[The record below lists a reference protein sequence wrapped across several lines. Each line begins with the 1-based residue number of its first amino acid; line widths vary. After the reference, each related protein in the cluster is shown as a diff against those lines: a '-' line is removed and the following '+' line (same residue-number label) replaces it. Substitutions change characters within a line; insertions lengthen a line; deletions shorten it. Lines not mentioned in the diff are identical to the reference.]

1 MIVFIFSIFLSTNT
15 EKGIAEEV
23 VKPPVSL
30 TLADSVQRA
39 IHHNYD
45 VKYYKA
51 AREKSYWALQESKAN
66 KKVSVSY
73 NYTGERYKPTTS
85 NMYTNYFDNEMEAAI
100 TLYSGGKL
108 EAEVEEAKQTLNSAD
123 LDITAARQQ
132 LKGTVTGDYFSVLKY
147 KNELTIATDTMKNYQ
162 DHLTFVQAEFTQG
175 LVAKTD
181 VLSSQVDLAN
191 EQDTFVQ
198 TKNSYIN
205 AIATLNNDIGL
216 DHDTSLILKD
226 NFGYVPY
233 SVSLEE
239 CLQYALQHRP
249 ELAQYEAKKKGAAA
263 EIDIAKSGKL
273 PIVKL
278 GVGQDWH
285 DYQKILGFNNGNW
298 FIELTAS
305 FTLFDSGIVN
315 SEIRQAQYNL
325 DMVINQTNAERDTVL
340 LEVREYYL
348 NMKEAE
354 QQIKTDQVTIDQ
366 AKENLS
372 IAKVRYSVG
381 VGTNLDVLDDILLLN
396 TAQKNYAEALYNYN
410 NYKAK
415 LEEAM
420 GVPVI

>member
-1 MIVFIFSIFLSTNT
+1 MVFVSGIFLSVGA

-23 VKPPVSL
+23 VKTSVSL
-30 TLADSVQRA
+30 TLNDSIQMA
-39 IHHNYD
+39 INHNYD

-51 AREKSYWALQESKAN
+51 ARDKSYWALQESKAN
-66 KKVSVSY
+66 KKISVSY
-73 NYTGERYKPTTS
+73 NYTGERYKPTSS
-85 NMYTNYFDNEMEAAI
+85 NVYANYFDNEIEAAV
-100 TLYSGGKL
+100 TLYSGGKS
-108 EAEVEEAKQTLNSAD
+108 EAEVEEAKQNLSSAD

-132 LKGTVTGDYFSVLKY
+132 LEGTVTGDYFSVLKY
-147 KNELTIATDTMKNYQ
+147 KNELNIANDTVKNYQ
-162 DHLTFVQAEFTQG
+162 DHLDFVQAEFTQG

-198 TKNSYIN
+198 TKNSYTN
-205 AIATLNNDIGL
+205 AIAALNNDIGL
-216 DHDTSLILKD
+216 DHDTPLILKD
-226 NFGYVPY
+226 NFGYIPY
-233 SVSLEE
+233 IVSLEE

-263 EIDIAKSGKL
+263 GITVAKSGKL
-273 PIVKL
+273 PTVKL
-278 GVGQDWH
+278 GGGQDWYDH
-285 DYQKILGFNNGNW
+285 QNFSGFNNGNW
-298 FIELTAS
+298 FVKLTAS
-305 FTLFDSGIVN
+305 FTIFDSGIVD
-315 SEIRQAQYNL
+315 SEIHQAQYNF
-325 DMVINQTNAERDTVL
+325 DMITNQADAERDTVL

-348 NMKEAE
+348 SMKEAE
-354 QQIKTDQVTIDQ
+354 QQIKTDQVTVDQ

-372 IAKVRYSVG
+372 ITKVRYSVG
-381 VGTNLDVLDDILLLN
+381 VGINLDVLDAILSLN